1 MSLGKPAKKTTVPLE
16 LLDSAKSYDDKLFLV
31 RYLIEQDIP
40 KAVAIV
46 KKMIKEDKDKRGIR

>member
-1 MSLGKPAKKTTVPLE
+1 MSFGKPKKSTVHLE

-31 RYLIEQDIP
+31 KYLIEQDIP

-46 KKMIKEDKDKRGIR
+46 KKMIKEDRDKRGII

>member
-1 MSLGKPAKKTTVPLE
+1 MSFGKPKKSTVPLE

-31 RYLIEQDIP
+31 KYLIEQDIP

-46 KKMIKEDKDKRGIR
+46 KKMIKEDIDKRGII